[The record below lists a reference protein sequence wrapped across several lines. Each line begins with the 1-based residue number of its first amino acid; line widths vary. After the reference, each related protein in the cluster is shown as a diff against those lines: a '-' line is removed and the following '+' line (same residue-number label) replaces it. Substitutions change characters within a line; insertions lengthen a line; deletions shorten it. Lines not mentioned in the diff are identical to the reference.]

1 MADAQATPTRVK
13 SGCVGVGAM
22 QENYFHGPRLKPR
35 ALSRSNCQREEY
47 LTSALHCFSG
57 IPGQPEFLVWTKRV
71 LMPASPGCSHGAQ
84 AFVRASGM
92 ASAQMSGLGPGTYLL
107 AKAGWGRDRGG

>member
-1 MADAQATPTRVK
+1 
-13 SGCVGVGAM
+13 M
-22 QENYFHGPRLKPR
+22 QENYFHSPRLKPR
-35 ALSRSNCQREEY
+35 ALSRFNCQRKEH
-47 LTSALHCFSG
+47 LASALHCFSG
-57 IPGQPEFLVWTKRV
+57 LVWTKRV

-107 AKAGWGRDRGG
+107 AKAGWRRDRGV